1 MLKGK
6 VIGRFWST
14 RRIPTLPQGALLNVE
29 LENGSKMVAY
39 DPLGCGD
46 GEEVLITTGSVA
58 AGYFEK
64 IKAPIDALIIGSI
77 DPEAGETKAIP
88 KARGKG

>member
-1 MLKGK
+1 MLKGR
-6 VIGRFWST
+6 VIGRFWSS
-14 RRIPTLPQGALLNVE
+14 RRIPTLPQGALLNIE
-29 LENGSKMVAY
+29 LENGSKIVAF

-46 GEEVLITTGSVA
+46 GEDVLITTGSVA

-77 DPEAGETKAIP
+77 DPETGEHKSTAKP
-88 KARGKG
+88 KGKG